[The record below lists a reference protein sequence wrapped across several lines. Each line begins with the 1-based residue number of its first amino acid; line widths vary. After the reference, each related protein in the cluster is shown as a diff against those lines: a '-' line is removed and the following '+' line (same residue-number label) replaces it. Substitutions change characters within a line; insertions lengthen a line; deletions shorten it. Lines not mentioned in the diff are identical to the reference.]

1 MLYLFPEP
9 VGAVVKYNTK
19 GEITMT
25 ELERLY
31 RRFEYGY
38 ITTEEFEKQL
48 DRYECR
54 LLEKYIN
61 NEITLEELRKRID
74 R

>member
-1 MLYLFPEP
+1 
-9 VGAVVKYNTK
+9 
-19 GEITMT
+19 MT

-38 ITTEEFEKQL
+38 ITVEEFEKQL
-48 DRYECR
+48 DFYEHR
-54 LLEKYIN
+54 LIKMYLEGKITEDELLE
-61 NEITLEELRKRID
+61 RID